1 MNLPRFAETI
11 SLNCRG
17 GARTVPDFSRVDPG
31 RRKRRPSMLGS
42 ANFAVRVA
50 ALIGIVIATSSI
62 GLAASAVA
70 FSRFEYKGQIDDSAA
85 RAGADEYRN
94 PILPGFYPDPS
105 VCRAGDDYYLITST
119 FAYYPGI
126 PIFHSRD
133 LVNWEQVGHVIH
145 RTEQLPYDKLGVS
158 RGLFAPALSYHDGLF
173 YVVCTM
179 VDAGGNF
186 VVTASDPKGPWSDP
200 TWLGFEG
207 IDPSL
212 FFDADGRAWLVN
224 NGAPEGPPLYSGHRA
239 IWIQEFSIADRK
251 MIGPRKVLVNGGV
264 DLRQKPV
271 WIEGPH
277 LYKRDGWYYL
287 CCAEGGTS
295 INHSQVI
302 FRSRSVDGPYTP
314 WSGNPILTQRG
325 LDGSVRSAVTSTGH
339 ADLVIGPDQK
349 WWAVFLGV
357 RPYDGRYSPMGRETF
372 LLPVNWTDDGWPKIL
387 PSGQRVPLSAK
398 APDVARVS
406 SDHSSATFA
415 WRDDFSAPNLSPLWI
430 MLRTS
435 KQNWWKLDPTSHRLL
450 LDPQREQLSGDGN
463 PSFLA
468 RRVQHACFTAETS
481 LRVPT
486 EHGVSAGVA
495 VFQAEHYF
503 YFLNVS
509 PVPGGTSVKLEKAC
523 GGASEVIAATQL
535 PTTSE
540 IDLRI
545 EAKDATCSFAY
556 ATAPGEW
563 KDLVRDADAK
573 IFTTEVAGGFV
584 GATVG
589 LHARIDE
596 PTPIRSSLLENQQ
609 PLGRTN
615 G

>member
-1 MNLPRFAETI
+1 MDPFAPGMNSSGR
-11 SLNCRG
+11 
-17 GARTVPDFSRVDPG
+17 AR
-31 RRKRRPSMLGS
+31 L
-42 ANFAVRVA
+42 VA
-50 ALIGIVIATSSI
+50 AVDAAGRSFPSGLRSAKTRHLLAALSGIVLACVP
-62 GLAASAVA
+62 AASAPTAVA
-70 FSRFEYKGQIDDSAA
+70 FNRFEYKGTESPAET
-85 RAGADEYRN
+85 AGGNEYRN

-105 VCRAGDDYYLITST
+105 VCRVGDSFYLINST

-145 RTEQLPYDKLGVS
+145 RVDQLAYDKLGVS
-158 RGLFAPALSYHDGLF
+158 RGIFAPALSYHDGVF

-186 VVTASDPKGPWSDP
+186 VVTATDPKGPWSDP

-212 FFDADGRAWLVN
+212 FFDDDGRAWMVN

-264 DLRQKPV
+264 DLSQKPV

-277 LYKRDGWYYL
+277 LYKHDGWYFL

-295 INHSQVI
+295 VNHSQVI
-302 FRSRSVDGPYTP
+302 FRSRHVEGPYVP
-314 WSGNPILTQRG
+314 WKGNPILTQRG

-339 ADLVIGPDQK
+339 ADLVLGPDEK

-372 LLPVNWTDDGWPKIL
+372 LLPVNWTDDGWPQIL
-387 PSGQRVPLSAK
+387 PSGQRVPLSA
-398 APDVARVS
+398 RVPGDTRVI
-406 SDHSSATFA
+406 SDTLSGALP
-415 WRDDFSAPNLSPLWI
+415 WRDDFSTPNLSPLWI
-430 MLRTS
+430 MLRTPQH
-435 KQNWWKLDPTSHRLL
+435 KWWTLDPAAHHLL
-450 LDPQREQLSGDGN
+450 LEPQREQLSGDGN
-463 PSFLA
+463 PAFLA

-481 LRVPT
+481 LRVPVD
-486 EHGVSAGVA
+486 HGVLAGVA

-509 PVPGGTSVKLEKAC
+509 AVPDGTLIKLEKAS
-523 GGASEVIAATQL
+523 GGASEVVAATQL
-535 PTTSE
+535 PATSQ

-556 ATAPGEW
+556 ATTPGEW
-563 KDLVRDADAK
+563 KEFVRNADAK

-596 PTPIRSSLLENQQ
+596 PTPLKSSQSAGLIDAVETTASSVA
-609 PLGRTN
+609 P
-615 G
+615 